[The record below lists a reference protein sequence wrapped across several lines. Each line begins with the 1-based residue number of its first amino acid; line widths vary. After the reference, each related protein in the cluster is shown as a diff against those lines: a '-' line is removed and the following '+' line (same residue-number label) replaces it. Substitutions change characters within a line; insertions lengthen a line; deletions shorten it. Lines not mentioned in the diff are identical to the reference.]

1 MSFPHLFLVGNL
13 LGLSFTPP
21 HLICLN
27 LKYLVVLVIQILDL
41 TLLTSLNL
49 GLGNVSLLDILP
61 TLKAIF
67 VLILTPN
74 MFTPLDMLCLMSLNF
89 LVYLL
94 SNLFL
99 SLLPTLPFPLGCLI
113 SFSFTLP
120 ISPLCLA
127 LVHLHLLILLY
138 TLS

>member
-1 MSFPHLFLVGNL
+1 MYFPHLVLIGNL
-13 LGLSFTPP
+13 LGLLFTLP
-21 HLICLN
+21 HLMCLN

-49 GLGNVSLLDILP
+49 GLGNVSLFDILP

-74 MFTPLDMLCLMSLNF
+74 MFTPQDMLCLMSLNF
-89 LVYLL
+89 LVSLL

-99 SLLPTLPFPLGCLI
+99 SLLPNLSFLLGCLI
-113 SFSFTLP
+113 SLFSTLP
-120 ISPLCLA
+120 ISPLCLV
-127 LVHLHLLILLY
+127 LVHLHLLILLS